1 MSKKYLTS
9 NEEYGEGISDFLS
22 SELIDTVSHIMF
34 GLNEKEDTKYRVQF
48 RSAYGGISHKDSMEG
63 AKPIADFYKSLL
75 TFKNK
80 HATIVEINFG
90 DAMVDLRTHKL
101 CVSVSIGL
109 DELDG
114 ESNVMA
120 VHPSEVFF
128 IDYDSNE
135 DVEVIKNQVKKAK
148 MIGLFD
154 GNVND
159 YR

>member
-1 MSKKYLTS
+1 MGKKYLTS
-9 NEEYGEGISDFLS
+9 NKEYGEGISDFLS
-22 SELIDTVSHIMF
+22 SELIDTVSRVMF

-63 AKPIADFYKSLL
+63 AKPIADLYKSLL

-80 HATIVEINFG
+80 HATIVEINFS
-90 DAMVDLRTHKL
+90 DATVDLRTHKL

-120 VHPSEVFF
+120 VHPSEVLF
-128 IDYDSNE
+128 IDYDSNS
-135 DVEVIKNQVKKAK
+135 DVEFIKNQVKKAK
-148 MIGLFD
+148 MIGFFD
-154 GNVND
+154 GSVND
-159 YR
+159 HR

>member
-1 MSKKYLTS
+1 MGKKYLTN
-9 NEEYGEGISDFLS
+9 NEEYDEGISDFLS
-22 SELIDTVSHIMF
+22 SELIDTVSNIMF

-80 HATIVEINFG
+80 HVTIVEINFS

-114 ESNVMA
+114 ESNIMA

-128 IDYDSNE
+128 IDYDSND
-135 DVEVIKNQVKKAK
+135 DVEVVKGQVKKAK

-154 GNVND
+154 GDVND